1 MLPIALALTLSSPR
15 LSCAEAISVRHKE
28 GVSHGFLVLR
38 TLEGETIATGD
49 LIQEVKGYEVTSELV
64 FHFKDGSIHDET
76 TVFSQ
81 RRTFHLLTDHL
92 VQKGPSF
99 PHPVEVSI
107 DSSKGEVVI
116 RSMEDGKEEVATDHP
131 VIPDDDANGMILTL
145 LKNISPAT
153 SETKVSMI
161 TTSSKPQRV
170 TLAIRPGDQQTFKI
184 GGATRK
190 ATNYTI
196 KVEIS
201 GVKGVIAPIVGKQP
215 PDTHVWIFGGKAPTF
230 LRSEGTLYQGGPS
243 WRIELANV
251 EWSGATVNM
260 KRPRTTGH

>member
-1 MLPIALALTLSSPR
+1 MV
-15 LSCAEAISVRHKE
+15 SVRHKE

-49 LIQEVKGYEVTSELV
+49 LIQEVKGFEVTSELV

-99 PHPVEVSI
+99 PHPI
-107 DSSKGEVVI
+107 DILIDISKAEAVI
-116 RSMEDGKEEVATDHP
+116 RSMEDGKEKVATEHP
-131 VIPDDDANGMILTL
+131 DISEDDANGLILTL

-184 GGATRK
+184 GGVTRK
-190 ATNYTI
+190 ATSYTV
-196 KVEIS
+196 KVEIG
-201 GVKGVIAPIVGKQP
+201 GVKGVLAPMVGKQP
-215 PDTHVWIFGGKAPTF
+215 PDTHVWVFGGKAPTF
-230 LRSEGTLYQGGPS
+230 LRSEGTLYQGGPI

-251 EWSGATVNM
+251 EWAGATVDAN
-260 KRPRTTGH
+260 RPRNSPH